1 MYMAMSELDK
11 IAGIV
16 TDKVVNEMRVGRF
29 YRFLMPA
36 TVLVG
41 EGATIKLGEEMQRL
55 NVKRAL
61 IVTDKDLVRLGLTVT
76 TVNSLERVGIEVWVF
91 DNVLSDPTEEMVY
104 DGLRMAKEKDVDV
117 IVGIGGGS
125 PIDVAKA
132 ISIMVTNE
140 GDISDYEGVDKVKNN
155 RLPLVAIATTAGT
168 GTEVTS
174 AAVITN
180 VKQNKK
186 MVIIDRALI
195 PDIAVVDP
203 RLTLGIPPRV
213 TAATGF
219 DVLSHAIEAYCSVNS
234 ITISNALSHRA
245 VMLVAN
251 NLRKAVGNGQNIEAR
266 HRMSV
271 ASLIAGI
278 AFSNV
283 GLGACHSTAH
293 QIGTMYD
300 LPHGVANAIMLPAV
314 MEFNSLV
321 RPDKMKEIAAA
332 MGERVENL
340 TDREAAKVAVRSV
353 RELAEDLGLP
363 TRLSEVGGKEEDFSE
378 MARQA
383 FEDPTLAANPR
394 KASVEDIIKLY
405 KAVW

>member
-1 MYMAMSELDK
+1 MYLAMNELDK
-11 IAGIV
+11 IAEIV
-16 TDKVVNEMRVGRF
+16 ADKVVNEMQVGRV

-55 NVKRAL
+55 SVKRAL
-61 IVTDKDLVRLGLTVT
+61 IVTDKDLVRLGLTAT
-76 TVNSLERVGIEVWVF
+76 TVESLKRVGIQVSVF
-91 DNVLSDPTEEMVY
+91 DNVLPDPTEEMVY
-104 DGLRMAKEKDVDV
+104 EGLKMAKENNIDV
-117 IVGIGGGS
+117 IVGLGGGS

-132 ISIMVTNE
+132 VAVMATNE
-140 GDISDYEGVDKVKNN
+140 GEIADYEGVDKVKND

-180 VKQNKK
+180 VKENKK
-186 MVIIDRALI
+186 MVIMDRALI

-203 RLTLGIPPRV
+203 RLTLGIPPKV

-219 DVLSHAIEAYCSVNS
+219 DVLAHAVEAYCSVNS

-283 GLGACHSTAH
+283 GLGACHATAH

-300 LPHGVANAIMLPAV
+300 VPHGVANAIMLPAV

-321 RPDKMKEIAAA
+321 RPDKMKEIASA

-340 TDREAAKVAVRSV
+340 TDREGAKVAVKAV
-353 RELAEDLGLP
+353 RELAKDLGLP
-363 TRLSEVGGKEEDFSE
+363 TRLSEIGGRQEDFEE
-378 MARQA
+378 MARYA
-383 FEDPTLAANPR
+383 VEDPTLAANPR
-394 KASVEDIIKLY
+394 KASIEDIIELY
-405 KAVW
+405 RAVW